1 MTNIMYRIGRTPM
14 FVKIF
19 VGFFLGML
27 FGFIA
32 APMESRLPFLRD
44 YLMPSLDLA
53 GKIFLKLLTMIIIP
67 LVFSTLVAGASS
79 IGDTKKLGRIGIKTL
94 ALSVITTL
102 AAIFVAFLTAYV
114 IRPGLSINIPDG
126 PQGSEGVINTFAD
139 RVLDIFPVNFLA
151 SMVNAHMLHIIIFS
165 MLLGIICLLAGE
177 VGARIADFFEKVA
190 VFMQTVTQ
198 MILTLAPLGVFALSA
213 TATAEFG
220 LKILAPFATVI
231 AAMYAACILHAG
243 VVYSLVVIAFCR
255 RSPKWF
261 FRGIREAA
269 ITAFV
274 TRSSSVTLPVTM
286 SNVRE
291 NLGVSEGVSSFV
303 LPLGATM
310 NMDGTA
316 MYEIVSAIFVA
327 DAYGIPI
334 TLPMIGALTLTAWL
348 ASIGAAGIPGTG
360 LVMLTMVLTSAGLP
374 VEGAGLI
381 AGIDVVLGAAR
392 TCINVV
398 GDGAVCV
405 AVAASEGEHLTENN

>member
-126 PQGSEGVINTFAD
+126 PQGSAGVIHTFAD
-139 RVLDIFPVNFLA
+139 SVLDIFPVNFLD

-165 MLLGIICLLAGE
+165 MLLGIICLLAGKLHLY
-177 VGARIADFFEKVA
+177 DVA
-190 VFMQTVTQ
+190 
-198 MILTLAPLGVFALSA
+198 
-213 TATAEFG
+213 
-220 LKILAPFATVI
+220 
-231 AAMYAACILHAG
+231 
-243 VVYSLVVIAFCR
+243 
-255 RSPKWF
+255 
-261 FRGIREAA
+261 
-269 ITAFV
+269 
-274 TRSSSVTLPVTM
+274 
-286 SNVRE
+286 
-291 NLGVSEGVSSFV
+291 NLYF
-303 LPLGATM
+303 
-310 NMDGTA
+310 
-316 MYEIVSAIFVA
+316 
-327 DAYGIPI
+327 
-334 TLPMIGALTLTAWL
+334 
-348 ASIGAAGIPGTG
+348 
-360 LVMLTMVLTSAGLP
+360 
-374 VEGAGLI
+374 
-381 AGIDVVLGAAR
+381 
-392 TCINVV
+392 
-398 GDGAVCV
+398 
-405 AVAASEGEHLTENN
+405 

>member
-1 MTNIMYRIGRTPM
+1 MTNIMYRVGRTPM

-32 APMESRLPFLRD
+32 APMESRVPVLRD
-44 YLMPSLDLA
+44 YIMPSLDLV

-79 IGDTKKLGRIGIKTL
+79 VGDTKKLGRIGIKTIVL
-94 ALSVITTL
+94 FVITTL
-102 AAIFVAFLTAYV
+102 GAIFMAFLSAYL
-114 IRPGLSINIPDG
+114 IRPGLSINISAG
-126 PQGSEGVINTFAD
+126 ARAWAENTRTFAD
-139 RVLDIFPVNFLA
+139 IVLDIFPVNFLN
-151 SMVNAHMLHIIIFS
+151 SMVNNYMLHTIIFS
-165 MLLGIICLLAGE
+165 MFLGMVCILAGE
-177 VGARIADFFEKVA
+177 TGARIAAFFEKIA

-220 LKILAPFATVI
+220 LSILAPFATMI
-231 AAMYAACILHAG
+231 AAMYVACILHAG
-243 VVYSLVVIAFCR
+243 VIYSLVVAAFCR

-303 LPLGATM
+303 IPLGATV

-334 TLPMIGALTLTAWL
+334 TLPMAGALILTAWL

-374 VEGAGLI
+374 VDGAGLI

-398 GDGAVCV
+398 GDGAVCA
-405 AVAASEGEHLTENN
+405 AVAASEGEHLTENS

>member
-1 MTNIMYRIGRTPM
+1 MKNIMYRTGRTPM

-32 APMESRLPFLRD
+32 APMESRVPFLRD
-44 YLMPSLDLA
+44 YIMPLLDLA
-53 GKIFLKLLTMIIIP
+53 GKIFLRLLTMIIIP

-79 IGDTKKLGRIGIKTL
+79 VGDTKKLGRIGIKTL
-94 ALSVITTL
+94 ALFVVTTL
-102 AAIFVAFLTAYV
+102 AAIFVAFLSAYA
-114 IRPGLSINIPDG
+114 IRPGLSMIIPDG
-126 PQGSEGVINTFAD
+126 FQGNASIIHTFAD
-139 RVLDIFPVNFLA
+139 AVLDIAPVNFLT
-151 SMVNAHMLHIIIFS
+151 SIVNAYMLHIIIFS
-165 MLLGIICLLAGE
+165 MLLGIFCILAGE
-177 VGARIADFFEKVA
+177 TGARIAAFFEKIA
-190 VFMQTVTQ
+190 ALMQTVTQ
-198 MILTLAPLGVFALSA
+198 MILTLAPVGVFALSA

-220 LKILAPFATVI
+220 LSILAPFGTVI
-231 AAMYAACILHAG
+231 AAMFTACIIHAG
-243 VVYSLVVIAFCR
+243 VVYSLVVVLFCR
-255 RSPKWF
+255 RSPMWF

-274 TRSSSVTLPVTM
+274 TRSSSVTLPVTI
-286 SNVRE
+286 SSVRE

-303 LPLGATM
+303 LPLGATV

-327 DAYGIPI
+327 DAYGVPI
-334 TLPMIGALTLTAWL
+334 TLPMVGALTLTAWL

-398 GDGAVCV
+398 GDGAVCA
-405 AVAASEGEHLTENN
+405 AVAASEGEHLTENS